1 MAQQG
6 NADPEILK
14 RFKWML
20 RDKNLTQMELSERL
34 NFSRTYVSS
43 IVVGR
48 SEMSGSFLRA
58 LAFDGWNIQ
67 WILTGQGKDQR
78 PGSKSEFEEAI
89 QKVKLAEEK
98 IDKLEFL
105 VDRLEVML
113 RKPTQERQ
121 L

>member
-34 NFSRTYVSS
+34 NFSRT
-43 IVVGR
+43 
-48 SEMSGSFLRA
+48 
-58 LAFDGWNIQ
+58 
-67 WILTGQGKDQR
+67 
-78 PGSKSEFEEAI
+78 
-89 QKVKLAEEK
+89 
-98 IDKLEFL
+98 LEFL
-105 VDRLEVML
+105 VERLEVML